1 MQTEDKLNNKKA
13 FSWMKNSNK
22 IEPDNIQDV
31 MHADIV
37 IIGAWQAGTCAAR
50 AASEFQDLK
59 TVVIEQQSQDNQFIL
74 GVGEVGHINSQ
85 WQKS

>member
-37 IIGAWQAGTCAAR
+37 IIGA
-50 AASEFQDLK
+50 
-59 TVVIEQQSQDNQFIL
+59 
-74 GVGEVGHINSQ
+74 
-85 WQKS
+85 